1 MSQLREMPEGAG
13 EIATTLIPAARATEI
28 VDRLKA
34 REMTDDK
41 VRNGRIACYGG
52 DACIHFF

>member
-1 MSQLREMPEGAG
+1 MPEGAG